1 MIKRFFTR
9 NWRLLL
15 IWGIII
21 IAIFVGLHFGL
32 DKKIMALGVI
42 VFGIFTQAFS
52 GLLGIIGVIPVIG
65 PFIVKIATLPA
76 IWITNALAYLVTLL
90 ALRKGA
96 KMDVLKSRVLVVAF
110 IAGIVIGF
118 VLGKLL

>member
-1 MIKRFFTR
+1 MIKQFFIK
-9 NWRLLL
+9 NHRLLL

-21 IAIFVGLHFGL
+21 LAIYIGLHFGL

-42 VFGIFTQAFS
+42 AFGIFTQAFS

-65 PFIVKIATLPA
+65 PFIVKIATLPT
-76 IWITNALAYLVTLL
+76 IWITNAIAYLVTLL

-96 KMDVLKSRVLVVAF
+96 KMDVIKSRVLVVAF

-118 VLGKLL
+118 ILGKLL